1 MGKIVVRDPNTGMPY
16 VIGIAGD
23 APTEAEQ
30 SRIDSFLSSVSTPPA
45 AMAPAPVAPPED
57 TGGGII
63 GFGKDIGRGFAS
75 TFANVPAG
83 IGALGEVA
91 FGKPVGSTDIG
102 RSLATMSETG
112 RQRVTGLFGEG
123 DGDLTSNTG
132 EALGSLIGFLVP
144 AAGVAKGASLVG
156 AGLKGAQIAGG
167 LTASGMGA
175 ALGAQDQLARI
186 EQALARGERVSDD
199 QIRKA
204 VLIGGGIGLTEGIP
218 VEMILGS
225 AVRFL
230 GKVPKQARDEAIRT
244 IAGRLK
250 NAGVNALAEGG
261 QELFAGIAQ
270 DLTEKGIYN
279 PNIEVGQ
286 SALDDLAA
294 GGAAGGAISF
304 LLDSMR
310 GRQLVNM
317 ERKDR
322 QIEED
327 IARRAAEADEQVQ
340 IGRAAIVDEEG
351 NIRRAE
357 ALDRWRVQ
365 APEAAQR
372 AEADLQARASRDAEA
387 RKFTEQK
394 TSETSAYAQRA
405 TQAEDAARRAE
416 LAVAAARGRTEAAVA
431 GNKAASARRLI
442 ERDANTRV
450 NANAMAEA
458 ARQRAERFGK
468 EIEQEQRVTLAAR
481 REQSR
486 LADIE
491 DRIRRANLGRE
502 TDPAELAR
510 QDALKR
516 MRLEQ
521 AAVRNPNVIL
531 PGGKEEG
538 IDRAAQDIAAEEVM
552 QPAAPDAE
560 TQKPVARQT
569 PAKPPTFEQVRQQL
583 PLTEGGSPDVTG
595 KLLPAIETVVGER
608 KPWGR
613 LTADQKR
620 QVADRLGIKYSAA
633 IPAQPQPEASMAQA
647 EPVAPPRSSYEQYR
661 NAFTPEYQAKRTQAA
676 NAMRQFISKIVPSG
690 NVDLVAERVLAPE
703 LLMAENPEL
712 VEGYE
717 SRGSDGK
724 RVIALAMDIYDPAM
738 SQEEYEAKLRE
749 VIGHELIHALRGL
762 GLFTDR
768 EWQSLVRAA
777 GETKFVARIDGKPVQ
792 RDYTFMERE
801 IAKQSRLGATRVQ
814 SMEALQEEAVAEMFR
829 AHLDGRMKLK
839 GQPAGLLRRIMNF
852 LKGIVGANRSAGF
865 TKADQIFQR
874 IEEGEIGARTPA
886 QNRGGGRASSFISGT
901 FNTENLQFHSQLA
914 RDLWSAKQRT
924 ASPAEWKAIIS
935 KMPGIKKTEI
945 QWSGVNEWLDQKA
958 SDGVK
963 TISRED
969 VGRHVMEMTPRL
981 VEYEKKT
988 IPFEEKQELERMNT
1002 QHFIARRDP
1011 SARTNIDPLLEY
1023 YDGVPR
1029 HETYVEEG
1037 GNNYREILIAD
1048 PELTKRGPNANRAVD
1063 DFVASGHFNESNV
1076 LVHMRINDRTD
1087 IDGNPVLF
1095 IEEVQSDLGSK
1106 LRDQKE
1112 ADPRVEEY
1120 RQRLEALQAERM
1132 NAAMQK
1138 RNAVDALSLKFEA
1151 IHGYGRS
1158 PDWSYTR
1165 YVERA
1170 SDVVGVP
1177 IEDSMA
1183 WARDYIRQIEED
1195 ADGNYRPLPEI
1206 MPETG
1211 FGSNYPE
1218 AYFYKMI
1225 LEDEEARKIAET
1237 AYRADE
1243 EETEIARKIDG
1254 VYQDMPDDIYVA
1266 LRNKKPALPQMPFI
1280 DNAYYELAAKRMLR
1294 EAALGN
1300 YEKLAWTPG
1309 YMQAERWGREF
1320 GQRVDRIFWLQ
1331 DFDQKLV
1338 HIDVKIGD
1346 RQKRAVVLKVNKDG
1360 VVTKD
1365 TNTDI
1370 GATGKSLSEL
1380 IGRDN
1385 AERIMSSD
1393 SGEMTPQDMTFG
1405 KSGFSNAYDSAIRK
1419 AVEKITKPFGVI
1431 PELDRGIVG
1440 ADNLTRLAQEHIA
1453 LRFREK
1459 TIIDFAIDAKIIPA
1473 DEVQEIINMQEDRAK
1488 EELADVENLLAKYE
1502 KIIEKH
1508 GYGALT
1514 AIDTLKYDQSK
1525 SFKERHGFNELARR
1539 FANAEIYRVI
1549 RDDPLLLSKVINAI
1563 SGGNVPTGKPVWSVR
1578 ITPDLRRKLKEDT
1591 LPLYSAVPTGESS
1604 DEQTGD
1610 GRRVDQGRSLA
1621 PLAGAPQIRGATGP
1635 DKGIVDVA
1643 EAYAR
1648 ARGINLRRQAF
1659 YAKADPER
1667 GKRIAAAFDAM
1678 KHAPDDPFVR
1688 EAYADMARQTM
1699 DQYRA
1704 LTDAGY
1710 SFYFFDESNDP
1721 YAGNP
1726 WNAVR
1731 DLRNNKTM
1739 AVFATEAGY
1748 GTLSTSPG
1756 FDDNPLTQD
1765 TGIKWPYGSKNGQL
1779 KRVLVNDL
1787 FRAVHDAFGHSMEGA
1802 GFRADGEENAWQAHV
1817 RLFQGP
1823 AIGAMTTETRGQNSW
1838 LNFGPYAAR
1847 NRTARVEDTVFADQK
1862 IGLMPDWTW
1871 KDGRVP
1877 DMKFSA
1883 VAANSATRNIN
1894 DVIDRRD
1901 RRLNYSIAYDK
1912 LSKALKLVPMVE
1924 ADKAER
1930 ASQWFITQFQ
1940 DRMVPIGKIIDRLRA
1955 QGLEVSDVMDTYR
1968 KEQLYHGHLG
1978 AETRRAD
1985 RDLYNPLIA
1994 AVKAVKVHMNNWRQL
2009 EQVSGFA
2016 KAAAEAY
2023 KSHSLAAAEAYLYA
2037 RHAQERN
2044 GYINS
2049 INPQDAVGSGMTKGE
2064 ADAIMRWFA
2073 TQDAVLQR
2081 DIKRVAERVDAVIRD
2096 TNRRRR
2102 EAGLIGEFD
2111 DPFNSYIPLRG
2122 KLDPSSDEDIPASA
2136 GMARARPL
2144 FGATGREDP
2153 RMLGR
2158 DGVYAAD
2165 IIANTMAQNTQ
2176 TIQRAER
2183 NKVGRS
2189 LVELLR
2195 AHGSAIPEMRI
2206 VAYDNGQPR
2215 TPVTRGIGS
2224 SGMVQMVPEDYR
2236 SRRDKYLVVKEDGR
2250 PVVIEFSD
2258 PRIAQ
2263 AMNGSITPASQN
2275 SLIRGMSYV
2284 NRLLANL
2291 NTSWNPEFMF
2301 SNFPRDVATALYN
2314 VGQYEMDGIRTEVAK
2329 NVFPALMGIRDA
2341 LRKDGKS
2348 EWARVFEE
2356 FVDAGGQNSLNTMD
2370 NLSSHI
2376 GNLEAQLKEVS
2387 DESANGNVVAVKNF
2401 LVGKGR
2407 SLFTLLEDYNT
2418 VVENGMRV
2426 ALFKALRDRGVSL
2439 DRAAQAA
2446 RDVTTNFAKG
2456 GELKVPLNAAYLF
2469 FNASL
2474 QGSMA
2479 IFNATIRNPK
2489 KMAPTLAK
2497 IVAFGALMDMLNA
2510 ALSDEDDDGRLVY
2523 DKLSNYTLEHNL
2535 IIPIRGFSDRS
2546 YLRIP
2551 LPYGLNMFFNWGRAL
2566 SRMSRGTYD
2575 SEGLVNTLYGSVLE
2589 TVNPFGDNYNPFTG
2603 EGSLETMI
2611 APTIADPFFQI
2622 ANNEDFAD
2630 RPIYKETG
2638 QFGISAPQSHQF
2650 WASTNPNIV
2659 ATTQWLNS
2667 ITGGTNVISGA
2678 IDLNPDKVEFWL
2690 DYVTGATGQFF
2701 LRTASLPFLTHQAL
2715 TDNITDDMI
2724 NGIPFGRKL
2733 MISVTERED
2742 VGAYAEKRD
2751 RVLIAQ
2757 KELKEA
2763 MSSRDQE
2770 RVRYARERYAL
2781 ELRIAP
2787 TINKL
2792 NSLRN
2797 KLRQRRAMVEKDTR
2811 LTDAQKRR
2819 IIDDIDTRLNE
2830 IVARANKLMKDV

>member
-1 MGKIVVRDPNTGMPY
+1 MGKIVVRDPTTGMPY
-16 VIGIAGD
+16 VVGIAGD
-23 APTEAEQ
+23 TPTEAEQ
-30 SRIDSFLSSVSTPPA
+30 ARIDSFLSSVSTPPA
-45 AMAPAPVAPPED
+45 APAPAPVATPED
-57 TGGGII
+57 TGGGIL

-250 NAGVNALAEGG
+250 NAGINALAEGG

-365 APEAAQR
+365 APDAAQR

-431 GNKAASARRLI
+431 GNEAASARRLI

-468 EIEQEQRVTLAAR
+468 EIEQEQRVTLAAK

-491 DRIRRANLGRE
+491 DRIRRGNLGRE
-502 TDPAELAR
+502 IDPAEVAR
-510 QDALKR
+510 QDALTR

-560 TQKPVARQT
+560 TQKPVARKT

-620 QVADRLGIKYSAA
+620 QVADRLGVKYSAA
-633 IPAQPQPEASMAQA
+633 TPAPSQPDISPAQA

-661 NAFTPEYQAKRTQAA
+661 NAFTPEYQAKRAQAA
-676 NAMRQFISKIVPSG
+676 NAMRGFISKIVPSG

-777 GETKFVARIDGKPVQ
+777 EETKFVTRIDGKPVQ

-801 IAKQSRLGATRVQ
+801 IAKQGRLGETRVQ

-874 IEEGEIGARTPA
+874 VDAGEIGARTPT
-886 QNRGGGRASSFISGT
+886 QNREGGMASSFISGT
-901 FNTENLQFHSQLA
+901 FDTDNLQFHSQLA

-1011 SARTNIDPLLEY
+1011 SARTNIDPLLQY
-1023 YDGVPR
+1023 YDGVPI

-1048 PELTKRGPNANRAVD
+1048 PELTKRSLNANRAVD
-1063 DFVASGHFNESNV
+1063 DFVAYGHFKESNV

-1120 RQRLEALQAERM
+1120 RQRLEALQAEKT
-1132 NAAMQK
+1132 NAKEQK
-1138 RNAVDALSLKFEA
+1138 RNAVDALMLKFEA

-1165 YVERA
+1165 YTARA
-1170 SDVVGVP
+1170 LDVVGVP
-1177 IEDSMA
+1177 VEDSMA

-1243 EETEIARKIDG
+1243 EETGIDRKIDG
-1254 VYQDMPDDIYVA
+1254 FFQDMPDEVYVA
-1266 LRNKKPALPQMPFI
+1266 LRNGKPALPQMPFI

-1294 EAALGN
+1294 EAAAGN

-1419 AVEKITKPFGVI
+1419 AVEKITKPFSVV
-1431 PELDRGIVG
+1431 PELDREIVG
-1440 ADNLTRLAQEHIA
+1440 QRDLNQEALDHIA
-1453 LRFREK
+1453 RRFKEK
-1459 TIIDFAIDAKIIPA
+1459 TIIDFAIDAKILPA
-1473 DEVQEIINMQEDRAK
+1473 EEVQEIINIQEDRAR
-1488 EELADVENLLAKYE
+1488 EEIEDAERRLARYE
-1502 KIIEKH
+1502 EIIEKH
-1508 GYGALT
+1508 GYAAL
-1514 AIDTLKYDQSK
+1514 
-1525 SFKERHGFNELARR
+1525 LARDRISYNDTKEFKKRFDLNSLASR

-1549 RDDPLLLSKVINAI
+1549 RDDPLLLRKVVKAIN
-1563 SGGNVPTGKPVWSVR
+1563 GGNVPAGKPVWSVR

-1591 LPLYSAVPTGESS
+1591 LPLYSAQPTG
-1604 DEQTGD
+1604 
-1610 GRRVDQGRSLA
+1610 
-1621 PLAGAPQIRGATGP
+1621 
-1635 DKGIVDVA
+1635 
-1643 EAYAR
+1643 
-1648 ARGINLRRQAF
+1648 
-1659 YAKADPER
+1659 
-1667 GKRIAAAFDAM
+1667 
-1678 KHAPDDPFVR
+1678 
-1688 EAYADMARQTM
+1688 
-1699 DQYRA
+1699 
-1704 LTDAGY
+1704 
-1710 SFYFFDESNDP
+1710 
-1721 YAGNP
+1721 
-1726 WNAVR
+1726 
-1731 DLRNNKTM
+1731 
-1739 AVFATEAGY
+1739 
-1748 GTLSTSPG
+1748 
-1756 FDDNPLTQD
+1756 
-1765 TGIKWPYGSKNGQL
+1765 
-1779 KRVLVNDL
+1779 
-1787 FRAVHDAFGHSMEGA
+1787 
-1802 GFRADGEENAWQAHV
+1802 
-1817 RLFQGP
+1817 
-1823 AIGAMTTETRGQNSW
+1823 
-1838 LNFGPYAAR
+1838 
-1847 NRTARVEDTVFADQK
+1847 
-1862 IGLMPDWTW
+1862 
-1871 KDGRVP
+1871 
-1877 DMKFSA
+1877 
-1883 VAANSATRNIN
+1883 RNIN
-1894 DVIDRRD
+1894 DVMDRTD

-1912 LSKALKLVPMVE
+1912 LSKALKLMPMVD
-1924 ADKAER
+1924 ADNAER
-1930 ASQWFITQFQ
+1930 ASQWFVTQFQ

-1955 QGLEVSDVMDTYR
+1955 QGLKVSDVMDTYR

-1985 RDLYNPLIA
+1985 RGLYNPLISS
-1994 AVKAVKVHMNNWRQL
+1994 VKAVKVHMNNWRQL

-2016 KAAAEAY
+2016 KAAAETY
-2023 KSHSLAAAEAYLYA
+2023 NSHSLAAAEAYLYA

-2044 GYINS
+2044 AYINS
-2049 INPQDAVGSGMTKGE
+2049 INPQDAVGSGMTKDE
-2064 ADAIMRWFA
+2064 ADAIMRWFMV
-2073 TQDAVLQR
+2073 QDEVLKR
-2081 DIKRVAERVDAVIRD
+2081 DIKRVADRVDAIIRD

-2111 DPFNSYIPLRG
+2111 DPFTSYVPLRG
-2122 KLDPSSDEDIPASA
+2122 KLDPSSDEDIPESA

-2165 IIANTMAQNTQ
+2165 IIANVMAQNTQ

-2195 AHGSAIPEMRI
+2195 AHGGVIPEMRI

-2224 SGMVQMVPEDYR
+2224 SGMVQIVPEDYR
-2236 SRRDKYLVVKEDGR
+2236 ARRDKYLVVKEDGR
-2250 PVVIEFSD
+2250 PVVVEFSD

-2314 VGQYEMDGIRTEVAK
+2314 IGQYEMDGIRTEVAK

-2348 EWARVFEE
+2348 EWAQVFEE
-2356 FVDAGGQNSLNTMD
+2356 FIDAGGQNSLNTMD
-2370 NLSSHI
+2370 NLASHI

-2387 DESANGNVVAVKNF
+2387 DESAKGNAVAVKNF
-2401 LVGKGR
+2401 LIGKGR
-2407 SLFTLLEDYNT
+2407 SLLTLLEDYNT
-2418 VVENGMRV
+2418 VVENGMRL

-2667 ITGGTNVISGA
+2667 VTGGTNVVSGA
-2678 IDLNPDKVEFWL
+2678 IDMNPDKVEFWL

-2701 LRTASLPFLTHQAL
+2701 LRTASLPFLSYQAL
-2715 TDNITDDMI
+2715 TDGIADDMI

-2751 RVLIAQ
+2751 RVLTAQ

-2763 MSSRDQE
+2763 MASRDQE

-2787 TINKL
+2787 AINKL
-2792 NSLRN
+2792 NAMRN
-2797 KLRQRRAMVEKDTR
+2797 KLRQQRAIVEKDTR
-2811 LTDAQKRR
+2811 LTDAQKKRR
-2819 IIDDIDTRLNE
+2819 IDDIDIRLNE

>member
-1 MGKIVVRDPNTGMPY
+1 MGKIVVRDPTTGMPY
-16 VIGIAGD
+16 VVGIAGD
-23 APTEAEQ
+23 TPTEAEQ
-30 SRIDSFLSSVSTPPA
+30 ARIDSFLSSVSTPPA
-45 AMAPAPVAPPED
+45 APAPAPVATPED
-57 TGGGII
+57 TGGGIL

-250 NAGVNALAEGG
+250 NAGINALAEGG

-340 IGRAAIVDEEG
+340 IGRAAILDEEG

-365 APEAAQR
+365 APDAAQR
-372 AEADLQARASRDAEA
+372 AEADLQARTSRDAEA
-387 RKFTEQK
+387 RRFKEQK
-394 TSETSAYAQRA
+394 AAENAIWTQRA

-431 GNKAASARRLI
+431 GNEAASARRLI

-468 EIEQEQRVTLAAR
+468 EIEQEQRVTLAAK

-491 DRIRRANLGRE
+491 DRIRRGNLGRE

-510 QDALKR
+510 QDALTR

-538 IDRAAQDIAAEEVM
+538 IDRAARDIAAEEVM
-552 QPAAPDAE
+552 QPAAPVAE
-560 TQKPVARQT
+560 TQKPVARRT

-583 PLTEGGSPDVTG
+583 PLSEDGSPDVGG
-595 KLLPAIETVVGER
+595 KLLPAIEAVVGER

-620 QVADRLGIKYSAA
+620 QVADRLGVKYSAA
-633 IPAQPQPEASMAQA
+633 TPAPSQPDISPAQP

-661 NAFTPEYQAKRTQAA
+661 NAFTPEYQAKRAQAA
-676 NAMRQFISKIVPSG
+676 NAMRGFISKIVPSG

-703 LLMAENPEL
+703 LLMADNPEL

-724 RVIALAMDIYDPAM
+724 RVISLAMDIYDPSM
-738 SQEEYEAKLRE
+738 SQEEYEAKLRD
-749 VIGHELIHALRGL
+749 VIGHELIHSLRGL

-829 AHLDGRMKLK
+829 AHLDGRLKLK

-865 TKADQIFQR
+865 TRADQIFQR
-874 IEEGEIGARTPA
+874 VETGEIGGRDPADARHDSPEGA
-886 QNRGGGRASSFISGT
+886 KYSSFISGT
-901 FNTENLQFHSQLA
+901 FDTDNLQFHSQLA

-981 VEYEKKT
+981 VEYEKKN

-1011 SARTNIDPLLEY
+1011 SARTSIDPLLQY

-1063 DFVASGHFNESNV
+1063 DFVAYGHFNESNI

-1120 RQRLEALQAERM
+1120 RQRLQALQAERM
-1132 NAAMQK
+1132 NAEMQK
-1138 RNAVDALSLKFEA
+1138 RNAVDALMLKFGA
-1151 IHGYGRS
+1151 IHGYRRS
-1158 PDWSYTR
+1158 PNWSYTR
-1165 YVERA
+1165 SAERA

-1177 IEDSMA
+1177 VEDSMA

-1237 AYRADE
+1237 AYRANE
-1243 EETEIARKIDG
+1243 EETEIARKIDDL
-1254 VYQDMPDDIYVA
+1254 YQDMPDDIHVA
-1266 LRNKKPALPQMPFI
+1266 LRSRKPALPQMPFI

-1300 YEKLAWTPG
+1300 YEKMAWTPG

-1338 HIDVKIGD
+1338 HIDVKLGD

-1365 TNTDI
+1365 TNTDM

-1419 AVEKITKPFGVI
+1419 AVEKITKPFGVV
-1431 PELDRGIVG
+1431 PELERGIVG
-1440 ADNLTRLAQEHIA
+1440 QRDLNQEALDHIA
-1453 LRFREK
+1453 RRFREK
-1459 TIIDFAIDAKIIPA
+1459 TIIDFAIDAKILPA
-1473 DEVQEIINMQEDRAK
+1473 EEVREIINIQEDRAK
-1488 EELADVENLLAKYE
+1488 EELAVVENQLARYD

-1508 GYGALT
+1508 GVGSLSPKQREDYRRNIL
-1514 AIDTLKYDQSK
+1514 
-1525 SFKERHGFNELARR
+1525 FKERYDFNELARR

-1549 RDDPLLLSKVINAI
+1549 RDDPLLLRKVIKAI
-1563 SGGNVPTGKPVWSVR
+1563 NGNNVPAGKPVWSVR

-1591 LPLYSAVPTGESS
+1591 LPLYSAQP
-1604 DEQTGD
+1604 
-1610 GRRVDQGRSLA
+1610 
-1621 PLAGAPQIRGATGP
+1621 AG
-1635 DKGIVDVA
+1635 
-1643 EAYAR
+1643 
-1648 ARGINLRRQAF
+1648 
-1659 YAKADPER
+1659 
-1667 GKRIAAAFDAM
+1667 
-1678 KHAPDDPFVR
+1678 
-1688 EAYADMARQTM
+1688 
-1699 DQYRA
+1699 
-1704 LTDAGY
+1704 
-1710 SFYFFDESNDP
+1710 
-1721 YAGNP
+1721 
-1726 WNAVR
+1726 
-1731 DLRNNKTM
+1731 
-1739 AVFATEAGY
+1739 
-1748 GTLSTSPG
+1748 
-1756 FDDNPLTQD
+1756 
-1765 TGIKWPYGSKNGQL
+1765 
-1779 KRVLVNDL
+1779 
-1787 FRAVHDAFGHSMEGA
+1787 
-1802 GFRADGEENAWQAHV
+1802 
-1817 RLFQGP
+1817 
-1823 AIGAMTTETRGQNSW
+1823 
-1838 LNFGPYAAR
+1838 
-1847 NRTARVEDTVFADQK
+1847 
-1862 IGLMPDWTW
+1862 
-1871 KDGRVP
+1871 
-1877 DMKFSA
+1877 
-1883 VAANSATRNIN
+1883 RNIN
-1894 DVIDRRD
+1894 DVMDRTD

-1912 LSKALKLVPMVE
+1912 LSKALKLVPMVD

-1930 ASQWFITQFQ
+1930 ASQWFVTQFQ

-1955 QGLEVSDVMDTYR
+1955 QGLKVSDVMDTYR

-1985 RDLYNPLIA
+1985 RSLYNPLIS

-2044 GYINS
+2044 AYINS
-2049 INPQDAVGSGMTKGE
+2049 INPQDAVGSGMTKDE
-2064 ADAIMRWFA
+2064 ADAIMRWFMV
-2073 TQDAVLQR
+2073 QDEVLKR
-2081 DIKRVAERVDAVIRD
+2081 DIKRVADRVDAIIRD

-2111 DPFNSYIPLRG
+2111 DPFTSYVPLRG
-2122 KLDPSSDEDIPASA
+2122 KLDPSSDEDIPESA

-2165 IIANTMAQNTQ
+2165 IIANVMAQNTQ

-2195 AHGSAIPEMRI
+2195 AHGGVIPEMRI

-2224 SGMVQMVPEDYR
+2224 SGMVQIVPEDYR
-2236 SRRDKYLVVKEDGR
+2236 ARRDKYLVVKEDGR
-2250 PVVIEFSD
+2250 PVVVEFSD

-2275 SLIRGMSYV
+2275 ALIRGMSYV

-2314 VGQYEMDGIRTEVAK
+2314 IGQYEMDGIRTEVAK

-2348 EWARVFEE
+2348 EWAQVFEE
-2356 FVDAGGQNSLNTMD
+2356 FIDAGGQNSLNTMD
-2370 NLSSHI
+2370 NLASHI

-2387 DESANGNVVAVKNF
+2387 DESAKGNAVAVKNF
-2401 LVGKGR
+2401 LIGKGR
-2407 SLFTLLEDYNT
+2407 SLLTLLEDYNT
-2418 VVENGMRV
+2418 VVENGMRL

-2667 ITGGTNVISGA
+2667 ITGGTNVVSGA
-2678 IDLNPDKVEFWL
+2678 IDMNPDKVEFWL

-2701 LRTASLPFLTHQAL
+2701 MRTASLPFLSYQAL
-2715 TDNITDDMI
+2715 TDGIADDMI
-2724 NGIPFGRKL
+2724 NGIPFWRKL

-2751 RVLIAQ
+2751 RVLTAQ

-2787 TINKL
+2787 AINKL
-2792 NSLRN
+2792 NAMRN
-2797 KLRQRRAMVEKDTR
+2797 KLRQQRAIVEKDAR
-2811 LTDAQKRR
+2811 LTDAQKKRR
-2819 IIDDIDTRLNE
+2819 IDDIDIRLNE

>member
-1 MGKIVVRDPNTGMPY
+1 MGKIVVRDPTTGMPY
-16 VIGIAGD
+16 VVGIAGD
-23 APTEAEQ
+23 TPTEAELA
-30 SRIDSFLSSVSTPPA
+30 RIDSFLSSVSTPPA
-45 AMAPAPVAPPED
+45 APAPAPVAPPED
-57 TGGGII
+57 TGGGIL

-123 DGDLTSNTG
+123 DGDFTSNAG
-132 EALGSLIGFLVP
+132 EALGSLAGFLVP

-186 EQALARGERVSDD
+186 EQALARGERVGDD

-250 NAGVNALAEGG
+250 NAGINALAEGG

-279 PNIEVGQ
+279 PNLEVGQ

-340 IGRAAIVDEEG
+340 IGKAAIVDEEG

-365 APEAAQR
+365 APDAAQR
-372 AEADLQARASRDAEA
+372 AEADLQARTSRDAEA
-387 RKFTEQK
+387 RRFKEQK
-394 TSETSAYAQRA
+394 AAENAIWTQRA
-405 TQAEDAARRAE
+405 AQDEDADRRAE

-431 GNKAASARRLI
+431 GNEAASARRLI

-468 EIEQEQRVTLAAR
+468 EIEQEQRVTLAAK

-516 MRLEQ
+516 MRLGRD
-521 AAVRNPNVIL
+521 AVQGVIP

-538 IDRAAQDIAAEEVM
+538 IDRAARDIAAEEVM

-583 PLTEGGSPDVTG
+583 PLSEDGSPDVGG
-595 KLLPAIETVVGER
+595 KLLPAIEAVSGER

-620 QVADRLGIKYSAA
+620 QVADRLGVKYSAA
-633 IPAQPQPEASMAQA
+633 TPAPSQPDISPAQA

-661 NAFTPEYQAKRTQAA
+661 NAFTPEYQAKRAQAA
-676 NAMRQFISKIVPSG
+676 NAMRGFISKIVPSG

-703 LLMAENPEL
+703 LLMADNPEL

-724 RVIALAMDIYDPAM
+724 RVISLAMDIYDPSM

-749 VIGHELIHALRGL
+749 VIGHELIHSLRGL

-829 AHLDGRMKLK
+829 AHLDGRLKLK

-852 LKGIVGANRSAGF
+852 LKGIVGANRSVGF

-874 IEEGEIGARTPA
+874 IEEGEVGARTPA

-901 FNTENLQFHSQLA
+901 FDTANLQFHSQLA

-981 VEYEKKT
+981 VEYEKKN

-1011 SARTNIDPLLEY
+1011 SARTNIDPLLQY

-1048 PELTKRGPNANRAVD
+1048 PELTKRGPNANREVD
-1063 DFVASGHFNESNV
+1063 DFVAYGHFNESNI

-1120 RQRLEALQAERM
+1120 RQRLEALQAERA
-1132 NAAMQK
+1132 NAKEQK
-1138 RNAVDALSLKFEA
+1138 RNAVEALMIKFEA

-1165 YVERA
+1165 YAERA
-1170 SDVVGVP
+1170 SDVIGVP
-1177 IEDSMA
+1177 VEDSMA

-1195 ADGNYRPLPEI
+1195 ADWNYRPLPEI

-1243 EETEIARKIDG
+1243 EETEIGRKIDG
-1254 VYQDMPDDIYVA
+1254 FYQDMPDEVYVA
-1266 LRNKKPALPQMPFI
+1266 LRDINDDKPALPQMPFI

-1294 EAALGN
+1294 EAAAGN

-1338 HIDVKIGD
+1338 HVDVKLGD
-1346 RQKRAVVLKVNKDG
+1346 NRKRAVVLKVNKDG

-1419 AVEKITKPFGVI
+1419 AVEKITKPFGVV
-1431 PELDRGIVG
+1431 PELDREIVG
-1440 ADNLTRLAQEHIA
+1440 QRDLNKEALDYIA

-1473 DEVQEIINMQEDRAK
+1473 DEVQEIINIQEDMAK
-1488 EELADVENLLAKYE
+1488 DEIEDVERRLARYE

-1508 GYGALT
+1508 GVGSLSPKQRKDYRHRKL
-1514 AIDTLKYDQSK
+1514 
-1525 SFKERHGFNELARR
+1525 FKERYDFNELARI

-1549 RDDPLLLSKVINAI
+1549 SDDPLLLRKVVNAI

-1591 LPLYSAVPTGESS
+1591 LPLYSAQPAS
-1604 DEQTGD
+1604 
-1610 GRRVDQGRSLA
+1610 RS
-1621 PLAGAPQIRGATGP
+1621 
-1635 DKGIVDVA
+1635 
-1643 EAYAR
+1643 
-1648 ARGINLRRQAF
+1648 
-1659 YAKADPER
+1659 
-1667 GKRIAAAFDAM
+1667 
-1678 KHAPDDPFVR
+1678 
-1688 EAYADMARQTM
+1688 
-1699 DQYRA
+1699 
-1704 LTDAGY
+1704 
-1710 SFYFFDESNDP
+1710 
-1721 YAGNP
+1721 
-1726 WNAVR
+1726 
-1731 DLRNNKTM
+1731 
-1739 AVFATEAGY
+1739 
-1748 GTLSTSPG
+1748 
-1756 FDDNPLTQD
+1756 
-1765 TGIKWPYGSKNGQL
+1765 
-1779 KRVLVNDL
+1779 
-1787 FRAVHDAFGHSMEGA
+1787 
-1802 GFRADGEENAWQAHV
+1802 
-1817 RLFQGP
+1817 
-1823 AIGAMTTETRGQNSW
+1823 
-1838 LNFGPYAAR
+1838 
-1847 NRTARVEDTVFADQK
+1847 
-1862 IGLMPDWTW
+1862 
-1871 KDGRVP
+1871 
-1877 DMKFSA
+1877 
-1883 VAANSATRNIN
+1883 IN
-1894 DVIDRRD
+1894 DVMDRRD

-1912 LSKALKLVPMVE
+1912 LSKALKLVPIVD

-1930 ASQWFITQFQ
+1930 ASQWFVTQFQ
-1940 DRMVPIGKIIDRLRA
+1940 DRMVPIGKIIDRLRE
-1955 QGLEVSDVMDTYR
+1955 QGLEISDVMDTYR

-1985 RDLYNPLIA
+1985 RSLYNPLVS

-2016 KAAAEAY
+2016 KAASEAY

-2049 INPQDAVGSGMTKGE
+2049 INPQDTIGSGMTKGE
-2064 ADAIMRWFA
+2064 ADAIMRWFMV
-2073 TQDAVLQR
+2073 QDDVLKR
-2081 DIKRVAERVDAVIRD
+2081 DIKRVADRVDAIIRD

-2111 DPFNSYIPLRG
+2111 DPFTSYVPLRG
-2122 KLDPSSDEDIPASA
+2122 KLDPSSDEDIPEGA

-2165 IIANTMAQNTQ
+2165 IIANVMAQNTQ

-2195 AHGSAIPEMRI
+2195 AHGGVIPEMRI

-2224 SGMVQMVPEDYR
+2224 SGMVQIVPEDYR
-2236 SRRDKYLVVKEDGR
+2236 ARRDKYLVVKEDGR
-2250 PVVIEFSD
+2250 PVVVEFSD

-2314 VGQYEMDGIRTEVAK
+2314 IGQYEMDGIRTEVAK

-2348 EWARVFEE
+2348 EWAQVFEE
-2356 FVDAGGQNSLNTMD
+2356 FIDAGGQNSLNTMD
-2370 NLSSHI
+2370 NLASHI

-2387 DESANGNVVAVKNF
+2387 DESAKGNAVAVKNF
-2401 LVGKGR
+2401 LIGKGR
-2407 SLFTLLEDYNT
+2407 SLLTLLEDYNT
-2418 VVENGMRV
+2418 VVENGMRL
-2426 ALFKALRDRGVSL
+2426 ALFKALRDRGVSI

-2510 ALSDEDDDGRLVY
+2510 LLSDEDDDGRLVY

-2667 ITGGTNVISGA
+2667 ITGGTNVVSGA
-2678 IDLNPDKVEFWL
+2678 IDMNPDKVEFWL

-2701 LRTASLPFLTHQAL
+2701 MRTASLPFLSYQAL
-2715 TDNITDDMI
+2715 TDGIADDMI
-2724 NGIPFGRKL
+2724 NGIPFWRKL

-2751 RVLIAQ
+2751 RVLTAQ

-2787 TINKL
+2787 AINKL
-2792 NSLRN
+2792 NAMRN
-2797 KLRQRRAMVEKDTR
+2797 KLRQQRALVEKDAR
-2811 LTDAQKRR
+2811 LTDAQKKRR
-2819 IIDDIDTRLNE
+2819 IDDIDIRLNE

>member
-1 MGKIVVRDPNTGMPY
+1 MGKIVVRDPTTGMPY
-16 VIGIAGD
+16 VVGIAGD
-23 APTEAEQ
+23 TPTEAEQ
-30 SRIDSFLSSVSTPPA
+30 ARIDSFLSSVSTPPA
-45 AMAPAPVAPPED
+45 APAPAPVAPPED
-57 TGGGII
+57 TGGGIL
-63 GFGKDIGRGFAS
+63 GFGKDIGRGFGS

-123 DGDLTSNTG
+123 DGDFTSNAG

-250 NAGVNALAEGG
+250 NAGINALAEGG

-279 PNIEVGQ
+279 PNLEVGQ

-317 ERKDR
+317 ERKDK

-327 IARRAAEADEQVQ
+327 ISRRAAEADEQVQ

-365 APEAAQR
+365 APDAAQR
-372 AEADLQARASRDAEA
+372 AEADLQARTSRDAEA
-387 RKFTEQK
+387 RRFKEQK
-394 TSETSAYAQRA
+394 AAENAIWTQRA
-405 TQAEDAARRAE
+405 AQDEDADRRAE

-431 GNKAASARRLI
+431 GNEAASARRLI

-468 EIEQEQRVTLAAR
+468 EIEQEQRVTLAAK

-516 MRLEQ
+516 MRLGRD
-521 AAVRNPNVIL
+521 AVQGVIP

-538 IDRAAQDIAAEEVM
+538 IDRAARDIAAEQVM
-552 QPAAPDAE
+552 QPAAPVAE
-560 TQKPVARQT
+560 TQKPVARRT

-583 PLTEGGSPDVTG
+583 PMSEDGSPDVGG
-595 KLLPAIETVVGER
+595 KLLPAIEAVSGER
-608 KPWGR
+608 KPWRR

-620 QVADRLGIKYSAA
+620 QVADRLGVKYSAA
-633 IPAQPQPEASMAQA
+633 TSAPSQPEASPDLA
-647 EPVAPPRSSYEQYR
+647 EPVARPGSSHEQYR
-661 NAFTPEYQAKRTQAA
+661 NAFTPEYQAKRSQAA
-676 NAMRQFISKIVPSG
+676 NAMRQFISRIVPSG

-703 LLMAENPEL
+703 LLMADNPEL

-724 RVIALAMDIYDPAM
+724 RVISLAMDIYDPSM

-749 VIGHELIHALRGL
+749 VIGHELIHSLRGL

-801 IAKQSRLGATRVQ
+801 IAKQSRLGETRVQ

-874 IEEGEIGARTPA
+874 IEEGEVGARTPA

-901 FNTENLQFHSQLA
+901 FDTANLQFHSQLA

-1011 SARTNIDPLLEY
+1011 SARTNIDPLLQY

-1048 PELTKRGPNANRAVD
+1048 PELTKRSPNANRAVD
-1063 DFVASGHFNESNV
+1063 DFVAHGHFKESNI
-1076 LVHMRINDRTD
+1076 LVHMRVNDRTD

-1120 RQRLEALQAERM
+1120 RQRLEALQAERT
-1132 NAAMQK
+1132 NAEEQK
-1138 RNAVDALSLKFEA
+1138 RNAVDALMLKFEA

-1165 YVERA
+1165 YAERA

-1183 WARDYIRQIEED
+1183 WARDYIRDVEED

-1254 VYQDMPDDIYVA
+1254 FYQDIPDDIYVA
-1266 LRNKKPALPQMPFI
+1266 LRVALRSGKPALPQMPFI

-1346 RQKRAVVLKVNKDG
+1346 RQKRAFVLKVNKDG

-1419 AVEKITKPFGVI
+1419 AVEKITKPFGVV
-1431 PELDRGIVG
+1431 PELDREIVG
-1440 ADNLTRLAQEHIA
+1440 QRDLNQEALDHIA

-1459 TIIDFAIDAKIIPA
+1459 TIIDFAIDAKIIPV
-1473 DEVQEIINMQEDRAK
+1473 DEVQEIINMQEDRAR
-1488 EELADVENLLAKYE
+1488 EELADVENLLAKYH
-1502 KIIEKH
+1502 KIMENH
-1508 GYGALT
+1508 GYAALT
-1514 AIDTLKYDQSK
+1514 ATDRYRYEQSK
-1525 SFKERHGFNELARR
+1525 SFKERYDFNELARR

-1549 RDDPLLLSKVINAI
+1549 RDDPLLLRKVVKAIN
-1563 SGGNVPTGKPVWSVR
+1563 GGNVPTGKPVWSVR

-1591 LPLYSAVPTGESS
+1591 LPLYSAQPAS
-1604 DEQTGD
+1604 
-1610 GRRVDQGRSLA
+1610 RS
-1621 PLAGAPQIRGATGP
+1621 
-1635 DKGIVDVA
+1635 
-1643 EAYAR
+1643 
-1648 ARGINLRRQAF
+1648 
-1659 YAKADPER
+1659 
-1667 GKRIAAAFDAM
+1667 
-1678 KHAPDDPFVR
+1678 
-1688 EAYADMARQTM
+1688 
-1699 DQYRA
+1699 
-1704 LTDAGY
+1704 
-1710 SFYFFDESNDP
+1710 
-1721 YAGNP
+1721 
-1726 WNAVR
+1726 
-1731 DLRNNKTM
+1731 
-1739 AVFATEAGY
+1739 
-1748 GTLSTSPG
+1748 
-1756 FDDNPLTQD
+1756 
-1765 TGIKWPYGSKNGQL
+1765 
-1779 KRVLVNDL
+1779 
-1787 FRAVHDAFGHSMEGA
+1787 
-1802 GFRADGEENAWQAHV
+1802 
-1817 RLFQGP
+1817 
-1823 AIGAMTTETRGQNSW
+1823 
-1838 LNFGPYAAR
+1838 
-1847 NRTARVEDTVFADQK
+1847 
-1862 IGLMPDWTW
+1862 
-1871 KDGRVP
+1871 
-1877 DMKFSA
+1877 
-1883 VAANSATRNIN
+1883 IN
-1894 DVIDRRD
+1894 DVMDRRD

-1912 LSKALKLVPMVE
+1912 LSKALKLVPTVD

-1930 ASQWFITQFQ
+1930 ASQWFVTQFQ
-1940 DRMVPIGKIIDRLRA
+1940 DRMVPIGKIIDRLRE
-1955 QGLEVSDVMDTYR
+1955 QGLEISDVMDTYR
-1968 KEQLYHGHLG
+1968 KEQLYHGLLG

-1985 RDLYNPLIA
+1985 RSLYNPLIS
-1994 AVKAVKVHMNNWRQL
+1994 AVRAVKVHMNNWRQL

-2044 GYINS
+2044 ARISS
-2049 INPQDAVGSGMTKGE
+2049 INPQDAVGSGMTKDE
-2064 ADAIMRWFA
+2064 ADAIMRWFMV
-2073 TQDAVLQR
+2073 QDDVLKR
-2081 DIKRVAERVDAVIRD
+2081 DIKRVADRVDAIIRD

-2111 DPFNSYIPLRG
+2111 DPFLFYVTLRG
-2122 KLDPSSDEDIPASA
+2122 KLDPSSDEDIPESA

-2158 DGVYAAD
+2158 GGVYASD
-2165 IIANTMAQNTQ
+2165 IIANVMAQNTQ

-2195 AHGSAIPEMRI
+2195 AHGGVIPEMRI

-2215 TPVTRGIGS
+2215 TPVTRGVGS
-2224 SGMVQMVPEDYR
+2224 SGMVQIVPEDYR
-2236 SRRDKYLVVKEDGR
+2236 ARRDKYLVVKEDGR
-2250 PVVIEFSD
+2250 PVVVEFSD

-2275 SLIRGMSYV
+2275 SLIRGMAYV

-2314 VGQYEMDGIRTEVAK
+2314 IGQYEMDGIRTEVAK

-2348 EWARVFEE
+2348 EWAQVFEE
-2356 FVDAGGQNSLNTMD
+2356 FIDAGGQNSLNTMD
-2370 NLSSHI
+2370 NLASHI

-2387 DESANGNVVAVKNF
+2387 DESAKGNAVAVKNF
-2401 LVGKGR
+2401 LIGKGR
-2407 SLFTLLEDYNT
+2407 SLLTLLEDYNT
-2418 VVENGMRV
+2418 VVENGMRL
-2426 ALFKALRDRGVSL
+2426 ALFKALRDRGVSI

-2510 ALSDEDDDGRLVY
+2510 LLSDEDDDGSLVY
-2523 DKLSNYTLEHNL
+2523 DKLNNYTLEHNL
-2535 IIPIRGFSDRS
+2535 ILPLRGFSDRS

-2566 SRMSRGTYD
+2566 SRMARGTYD

-2611 APTIADPFFQI
+2611 SPTIADPFFQL

-2667 ITGGTNVISGA
+2667 ITGGTNVVSGA
-2678 IDLNPDKVEFWL
+2678 IDMNPDKVEFWL
-2690 DYVTGATGQFF
+2690 DYATGAAGQFL
-2701 LRTASLPFLTHQAL
+2701 LRTASLPFLSYQAL
-2715 TDNITDDMI
+2715 TDGIADDMI

-2751 RVLIAQ
+2751 RVLTAQ

-2787 TINKL
+2787 AINKL
-2792 NSLRN
+2792 NAMRN
-2797 KLRQRRAMVEKDTR
+2797 KLRQQRAIVEKDTR
-2811 LTDAQKRR
+2811 LTDAQKKRR
-2819 IIDDIDTRLNE
+2819 IDDIDIRLNE

>member
-1 MGKIVVRDPNTGMPY
+1 
-16 VIGIAGD
+16 
-23 APTEAEQ
+23 
-30 SRIDSFLSSVSTPPA
+30 
-45 AMAPAPVAPPED
+45 
-57 TGGGII
+57 
-63 GFGKDIGRGFAS
+63 
-75 TFANVPAG
+75 
-83 IGALGEVA
+83 
-91 FGKPVGSTDIG
+91 
-102 RSLATMSETG
+102 
-112 RQRVTGLFGEG
+112 
-123 DGDLTSNTG
+123 
-132 EALGSLIGFLVP
+132 
-144 AAGVAKGASLVG
+144 
-156 AGLKGAQIAGG
+156 
-167 LTASGMGA
+167 
-175 ALGAQDQLARI
+175 
-186 EQALARGERVSDD
+186 
-199 QIRKA
+199 
-204 VLIGGGIGLTEGIP
+204 
-218 VEMILGS
+218 
-225 AVRFL
+225 
-230 GKVPKQARDEAIRT
+230 
-244 IAGRLK
+244 
-250 NAGVNALAEGG
+250 
-261 QELFAGIAQ
+261 
-270 DLTEKGIYN
+270 
-279 PNIEVGQ
+279 
-286 SALDDLAA
+286 
-294 GGAAGGAISF
+294 
-304 LLDSMR
+304 
-310 GRQLVNM
+310 
-317 ERKDR
+317 
-322 QIEED
+322 
-327 IARRAAEADEQVQ
+327 
-340 IGRAAIVDEEG
+340 
-351 NIRRAE
+351 
-357 ALDRWRVQ
+357 
-365 APEAAQR
+365 
-372 AEADLQARASRDAEA
+372 
-387 RKFTEQK
+387 
-394 TSETSAYAQRA
+394 
-405 TQAEDAARRAE
+405 
-416 LAVAAARGRTEAAVA
+416 
-431 GNKAASARRLI
+431 
-442 ERDANTRV
+442 
-450 NANAMAEA
+450 
-458 ARQRAERFGK
+458 
-468 EIEQEQRVTLAAR
+468 
-481 REQSR
+481 
-486 LADIE
+486 
-491 DRIRRANLGRE
+491 
-502 TDPAELAR
+502 
-510 QDALKR
+510 
-516 MRLEQ
+516 
-521 AAVRNPNVIL
+521 
-531 PGGKEEG
+531 
-538 IDRAAQDIAAEEVM
+538 M
-552 QPAAPDAE
+552 QPAAPVAE
-560 TQKPVARQT
+560 TQKPVARRT

-583 PLTEGGSPDVTG
+583 PLSEDGSPDVGG
-595 KLLPAIETVVGER
+595 KLLPAIEAVSGER
-608 KPWGR
+608 KPWRR

-620 QVADRLGIKYSAA
+620 QVADRLGVKYSAA
-633 IPAQPQPEASMAQA
+633 TSAPSQPEASPDLA
-647 EPVAPPRSSYEQYR
+647 EPVARPGSSHEQYR
-661 NAFTPEYQAKRTQAA
+661 NAFTPEYQAKRAQAA
-676 NAMRQFISKIVPSG
+676 NAMRGFISKIVPSG

-703 LLMAENPEL
+703 LLMADNPEL

-724 RVIALAMDIYDPAM
+724 RVISLAMDIYDPSM

-749 VIGHELIHALRGL
+749 VIGHELIHSLRGL

-829 AHLDGRMKLK
+829 AHLDGRLKLK

-874 IEEGEIGARTPA
+874 VETGEIGGRDPADARHDTSFSSEPIDLNERRKERRLGEYHVA
-886 QNRGGGRASSFISGT
+886 LRNEISERVKLHRQLVDEFERDTQVYRNLDVGTRIRTSSGHIFKITGHSVNKIGNEANFYRYYRSIGIDSIPLMKAGVIGMKEAMYAPMVNYAAADGEKGTLYADALQKKGFEKMGIRPEGAKYSSFISGT
-901 FNTENLQFHSQLA
+901 FDTDNLQFHSQLA

-988 IPFEEKQELERMNT
+988 IPFEKKQELERMDT

-1011 SARTNIDPLLEY
+1011 SARTNIDPLLQY
-1023 YDGVPR
+1023 YDGGPR

-1076 LVHMRINDRTD
+1076 LVHMRINDRID
-1087 IDGNPVLF
+1087 LDGNPVLF

-1120 RQRLEALQAERM
+1120 RQRIEALQAERT

-1138 RNAVDALSLKFEA
+1138 RNAVGALMLKFEA

-1177 IEDSMA
+1177 VEGSPVEDSME

-1237 AYRADE
+1237 AYMAYE
-1243 EETEIARKIDG
+1243 EENDINRKIDRF
-1254 VYQDMPDDIYVA
+1254 YRDMPDDIYVA

-1294 EAALGN
+1294 EAAAGN

-1405 KSGFSNAYDSAIRK
+1405 KSGFSNAYDSAVRK

-1431 PELDRGIVG
+1431 PELDRGIVSQRDLNQE
-1440 ADNLTRLAQEHIA
+1440 ALEHIDR
-1453 LRFREK
+1453 RFREK

-1488 EELADVENLLAKYE
+1488 KELADVENQLARYE

-1508 GYGALT
+1508 GVGSLSPKQREDYRHNKL
-1514 AIDTLKYDQSK
+1514 
-1525 SFKERHGFNELARR
+1525 FKERYDFNSLARK

-1549 RDDPLLLSKVINAI
+1549 RDDPLLLRKVVKAIN
-1563 SGGNVPTGKPVWSVR
+1563 GGNVPAGKPVWSVR

-1591 LPLYSAVPTGESS
+1591 LPLYSAQPAS
-1604 DEQTGD
+1604 
-1610 GRRVDQGRSLA
+1610 RS
-1621 PLAGAPQIRGATGP
+1621 
-1635 DKGIVDVA
+1635 
-1643 EAYAR
+1643 
-1648 ARGINLRRQAF
+1648 
-1659 YAKADPER
+1659 
-1667 GKRIAAAFDAM
+1667 
-1678 KHAPDDPFVR
+1678 
-1688 EAYADMARQTM
+1688 
-1699 DQYRA
+1699 
-1704 LTDAGY
+1704 
-1710 SFYFFDESNDP
+1710 
-1721 YAGNP
+1721 
-1726 WNAVR
+1726 
-1731 DLRNNKTM
+1731 
-1739 AVFATEAGY
+1739 
-1748 GTLSTSPG
+1748 
-1756 FDDNPLTQD
+1756 
-1765 TGIKWPYGSKNGQL
+1765 
-1779 KRVLVNDL
+1779 
-1787 FRAVHDAFGHSMEGA
+1787 
-1802 GFRADGEENAWQAHV
+1802 
-1817 RLFQGP
+1817 
-1823 AIGAMTTETRGQNSW
+1823 
-1838 LNFGPYAAR
+1838 
-1847 NRTARVEDTVFADQK
+1847 
-1862 IGLMPDWTW
+1862 
-1871 KDGRVP
+1871 
-1877 DMKFSA
+1877 
-1883 VAANSATRNIN
+1883 IN
-1894 DVIDRRD
+1894 DVMDRRD

-1912 LSKALKLVPMVE
+1912 LSKALKLVPIVD

-1930 ASQWFITQFQ
+1930 ASQWFVTQFQ

-1955 QGLEVSDVMDTYR
+1955 QGLKVSDVMDTYR

-1985 RDLYNPLIA
+1985 RGLYNPLISS
-1994 AVKAVKVHMNNWRQL
+1994 VKAVKVHMNNWRQL

-2016 KAAAEAY
+2016 KAAAETY
-2023 KSHSLAAAEAYLYA
+2023 NSHSLAAAEAYLYA

-2049 INPQDAVGSGMTKGE
+2049 INPQDTIGSGMTKGE
-2064 ADAIMRWFA
+2064 ADAIMRWFMV
-2073 TQDAVLQR
+2073 QDEVLKR
-2081 DIKRVAERVDAVIRD
+2081 DIKRVADRVDAIIRD

-2111 DPFNSYIPLRG
+2111 DPFTSYVPLRG
-2122 KLDPSSDEDIPASA
+2122 KLDPSSDEDIPESA

-2165 IIANTMAQNTQ
+2165 IIANVMAQNTQ

-2189 LVELLR
+2189 LVELIR
-2195 AHGSAIPEMRI
+2195 AHGNVIPEMRI

-2224 SGMVQMVPEDYR
+2224 SGMVQIVPEDYR
-2236 SRRDKYLVVKEDGR
+2236 ARRDKYLVVKEDGR
-2250 PVVIEFSD
+2250 PVVVEFSD

-2348 EWARVFEE
+2348 EWAQVFEE
-2356 FVDAGGQNSLNTMD
+2356 FIDAGGQNSLNTMD
-2370 NLSSHI
+2370 NLASHI

-2387 DESANGNVVAVKNF
+2387 DESAKGNAVAVKNF
-2401 LVGKGR
+2401 LIGKGR
-2407 SLFTLLEDYNT
+2407 SLLTLLEDYNT
-2418 VVENGMRV
+2418 VVENGMRL
-2426 ALFKALRDRGVSL
+2426 ALFKALRDRGVSI

-2667 ITGGTNVISGA
+2667 ITGGTNVVSGA
-2678 IDLNPDKVEFWL
+2678 VDLNPDKIEFWL
-2690 DYVTGATGQFF
+2690 DYITGATGQFF
-2701 LRTASLPFLTHQAL
+2701 LRTASLPFLSYQAL
-2715 TDNITDDMI
+2715 TDGIADDMI

-2751 RVLIAQ
+2751 RVLTAQ

-2787 TINKL
+2787 AINKL
-2792 NSLRN
+2792 NAMRN
-2797 KLRQRRAMVEKDTR
+2797 KLRQQRAIVEKDTR
-2811 LTDAQKRR
+2811 LTDAQKKRR
-2819 IIDDIDTRLNE
+2819 IDDIDIRLNE